1 MPHAAPIASP
11 GALSGIRS
19 SALARAV
26 ESGEL
31 AAVVGPDS
39 PVRAHLADAAG
50 RYARPL
56 QIAVCGRP
64 GTGRD
69 TVARALRERLSVTA
83 IGPGEVGEGAADAD
97 LWLYVLSGPPRRA
110 DHTLLATVPRDRTI
124 VVLGKADTH
133 GLGDATVADAVAAEC
148 AETIGLPVHPV
159 SALLACA
166 DLSDGET
173 DFLRGLAAAGET
185 MPSMAAQ
192 FLTAS
197 TEGAKTSVGDERTVR
212 AGLLRRIDQRGIDI
226 ALAVLAECAGDEPTA
241 STVNRELH
249 AESGIHD
256 LVPVIRERVEV
267 VRYWRLVEL
276 RARVELLAA
285 RGADRDALEHLL
297 QIGEAA

>member
-1 MPHAAPIASP
+1 MPHAASTASP
-11 GALSGIRS
+11 GALSGVWS

-26 ESGEL
+26 DSGDL
-31 AAVVGPDS
+31 AAVVGPTA
-39 PVRAHLADAAG
+39 PVRADLAAAAH

-83 IGPGEVGEGAADAD
+83 IGPGEAGEEAADAD
-97 LWLYVLSGPPRRA
+97 LWLLVLSGLPRRD
-110 DHTLLATVPRDRTI
+110 DHAILATLPRDRTI

-133 GLGDATVADAVAAEC
+133 GLGDPTHADDIAADC
-148 AETIGLPVHPV
+148 AERIGLPVQPV

-166 DLSDGET
+166 DLSDDET
-173 DFLRGLAAAGET
+173 DFLRRLAAAGET
-185 MPSMAAQ
+185 MPSMSAQ
-192 FLTAS
+192 FLTG
-197 TEGAKTSVGDERTVR
+197 GADRPETLGDERTVR

-226 ALAVLAECAGDEPTA
+226 ALALLAEGDESTA
-241 STVNRELH
+241 ATVNRELH
-249 AESGIHD
+249 AESGIHA
-256 LVPVIRERVEV
+256 LVPTIRDRVDI

-276 RARVELLAA
+276 RTRVELLAA

-297 QIGEAA
+297 QIGEVA